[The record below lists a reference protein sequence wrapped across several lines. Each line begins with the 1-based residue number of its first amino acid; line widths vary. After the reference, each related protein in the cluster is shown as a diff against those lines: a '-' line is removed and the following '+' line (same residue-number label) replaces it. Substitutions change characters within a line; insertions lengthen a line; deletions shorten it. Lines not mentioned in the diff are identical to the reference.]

1 MLGYILTFIGGLIV
15 GIIITTVLLCKQ
27 NLEAYTQISNGATS
41 TFKQNLET
49 AKAVYNAQINGEYDV
64 TEETVDENDEESETI
79 EESVEN
85 E

>member
-1 MLGYILTFIGGLIV
+1 MVGYILTFIGGFLV
-15 GIIITTVLLCKQ
+15 GTIITTVLLCKK
-27 NLEAYTQISNGATS
+27 NLEAYTQISSGATN

-64 TEETVDENDEESETI
+64 TEEPIDEENESETI